1 MEEKI
6 IKITEITE
14 SKENYDHTI
23 TETERMLNFEDP

>member
-6 IKITEITE
+6 IKIKEPE

-23 TETERMLNFEDP
+23 TETESMLNFEDP